1 MIFILLGFVLLG
13 CSNQPSQKFDNTD
26 FHKIKI
32 DYARGLRIWQSGNE
46 FRVEIRNPRDTS
58 IHVKSYFFTHENVSG
73 TEASIAIPVKS
84 AALNSTTFI
93 AYFDKLG
100 EAGLVSGVTFADR
113 MMNTNL
119 RNQVATSKT
128 IELISG
134 GELDFERVLLLNP
147 DIFMAYSYGESDF
160 SRIEKQGIP
169 VVLNMEYLETHP
181 LGRAEWIKLAGILTG
196 NMNEADSIFSSL
208 ENNYRDLQARLSD
221 KSVSPSVFT
230 GSRYNDIWYAPGS
243 ESYIANYIRDAG
255 GTYVFENLQG
265 AASHE
270 IDYESALKAISN
282 ADFWG
287 MVTSQSEEFTMESVL
302 KMDSFYGEFKSF
314 RDSNIFVCNAAKTDY
329 FGDAV
334 MEPDVILADMIAIL
348 HPEVLPDY
356 TGKYF
361 RRVEQFYKKRVALWP
376 ALSNS

>member
-1 MIFILLGFVLLG
+1 MIQRLLLLLIGFSLFG
-13 CSNQPSQKFDNTD
+13 CADNPTIKFENAAYQKLQ
-26 FHKIKI
+26 I
-32 DYARGLRIWQSGNE
+32 DYAQGLRIWKKGNE
-46 FRVEIRNPRDTS
+46 YRIEIRNPRDTS
-58 IHVKSYFFTHENVSG
+58 ELLKSYLFTTQNVGDKSD
-73 TEASIAIPVKS
+73 SISIPIKT

-100 EAGLVSGVTFADR
+100 EAEVVTGVTFADR
-113 MMNTNL
+113 MMNKNL
-119 RNQVATSKT
+119 LKQVAQNKT
-128 IELISG
+128 IELTSA
-134 GELDFERVLLLNP
+134 GELDFEKVLSLNP
-147 DIFMAYSYGESDF
+147 DVFMAYSYGESDF

-196 NMNEADSIFSSL
+196 KAEEADSIFKSIESR
-208 ENNYRDLQARLSD
+208 YRDLQTKVTGSSSYL
-221 KSVSPSVFT
+221 SVFT

-243 ESYIANYIRDAG
+243 DSYIANYIRDAG
-255 GTYVFENLQG
+255 GSYVFDNLKG

-270 IDYESALKAISN
+270 IDYESALKAISV

-287 MVTSQSEEFTMESVL
+287 MVTSQEEPFTMRSVL
-302 KMDSFYGEFKSF
+302 KMDSYYGEFKSF

-348 HPEVLPDY
+348 HPDVLPDY
-356 TGKYF
+356 DGKYF
-361 RRVEQFYKKRVALWP
+361 RRVE
-376 ALSNS
+376 

>member
-1 MIFILLGFVLLG
+1 MTRRLLIFFIATSLFG
-13 CSNQPSQKFDNTD
+13 CTHTAPETFENPEYQKLA
-26 FHKIKI
+26 I
-32 DYARGLRIWQSGNE
+32 DYAQGLRIWKKGDD
-46 FRVEIRNPRDTS
+46 FRVEIRNPRDTAELVKTYILTAKKTGEESDS
-58 IHVKSYFFTHENVSG
+58 IF
-73 TEASIAIPVKS
+73 IPIKT

-100 EAGLVSGVTFADR
+100 EANLVTGVTFTDR

-119 RNQVATSKT
+119 LRQVSQNKT
-128 IELISG
+128 IELTSA
-134 GELDFERVLLLNP
+134 GELDFEKVLSLNP
-147 DIFMAYSYGESDF
+147 DVFMAYSYGESDF

-196 NMNEADSIFSSL
+196 KLPQADSIFTSI
-208 ENNYRDLQARLSD
+208 EDRYHDLTTQVDGQASE
-221 KSVSPSVFT
+221 PSVFT

-255 GTYVFENLQG
+255 GSYVFDNLKG

-270 IDYESALKAISN
+270 IDYESALKAISG

-287 MVTSQSEEFTMESVL
+287 MVAARRDSFTMQSVL
-302 KMDSFYGEFKSF
+302 EMDPYYSTFKSY
-314 RDSNIFVCNAAKTDY
+314 RDNNIFVCNTAKSDY

-334 MEPDVILADMIAIL
+334 MEPDIILADMVAIL
-348 HPEVLPDY
+348 HPDVLQNHRA
-356 TGKYF
+356 KYF
-361 RRVEQFYKKRVALWP
+361 RRVE
-376 ALSNS
+376 

>member
-1 MIFILLGFVLLG
+1 MIQHLLLILLGFALLG
-13 CSNQPSQKFDNTD
+13 CSNAPSEKFDNTD
-26 FHKIKI
+26 FHRIKI

-46 FRVEIRNPRDTS
+46 FRVEIRNPRDTNEL
-58 IHVKSYFFTHENVSG
+58 VKSYFFTPENGSG

-100 EAGLVSGVTFADR
+100 EAGLVTGVTFADR
-113 MMNTNL
+113 MMNSNML
-119 RNQVATSKT
+119 NQVAQGKT
-128 IELISG
+128 LELISG
-134 GELDFERVLLLNP
+134 GELDFEKVLVLNP
-147 DIFMAYSYGESDF
+147 DVFMAYSYGQSDF
-160 SRIEKQGIP
+160 SRIENQGIP

-181 LGRAEWIKLAGILTG
+181 LGRAEWIKLVGILTG
-196 NMNEADSIFSSL
+196 KMNDADSIFSGL
-208 ENNYRDLQARLSD
+208 ENNYHELQARVTSEHLP
-221 KSVSPSVFT
+221 PSVYT

-255 GTYVFENLQG
+255 GAYVFDNLKG

-287 MVTSQSEEFTMESVL
+287 MVTSQSEVFTMESVL
-302 KMDSFYGEFKSF
+302 KMDSYYGEFKSF

-348 HPEVLPDY
+348 HPDVLPDY
-356 TGKYF
+356 TAKYF
-361 RRVEQFYKKRVALWP
+361 KRVE
-376 ALSNS
+376 